1 MSTISPL
8 SRIRASAPYLALQG
22 RQESATQPVA
32 ATPSAVVNLSAGGL
46 AAAAEAAR
54 KPVSTAMRY
63 KDLGAELLATFKAGA
78 IEPVEESAIPDDV
91 DNRFTLS
98 VTTAG
103 GRKVDLVLA
112 NLGDEMFVGVDA
124 DPELDEG
131 EREALAGLAKG
142 FQEAIDGM
150 ALNPPRIRLGELA
163 RFNHPLLQS
172 IDLRAQVTLPGE
184 PPEQQS
190 LDLHLDANRRT
201 LAIDGPR
208 GVISLG
214 IDTARLELLGTRQQ
228 QARAIDTYL
237 KGFDQAV
244 RRGHGNPE
252 LAAMFK
258 DAFADLS
265 RTSSRDAPET
275 GMLAGERKP
284 LSKVD
289 RAVLTGLADFEASVT
304 ETPRQDNPARRD
316 EVTGFRYEVS
326 QATRMEEKDAR
337 RSLAQ
342 VQKSQL
348 KAQFHEA
355 LNKGDTLAFDF
366 RSETQNYRYHEIEDS
381 ASSTVALDYKDGRLT
396 GARLEQSVSQSERVR
411 KYVLGRLMSDE
422 TKPDQYVLVRDL
434 MDALAPYQPGQ
445 AGSADAGDAE
455 SREARYQGSLDAL
468 NDELVLLGSRLELA
482 DRDTRL

>member
-1 MSTISPL
+1 
-8 SRIRASAPYLALQG
+8 
-22 RQESATQPVA
+22 
-32 ATPSAVVNLSAGGL
+32 
-46 AAAAEAAR
+46 
-54 KPVSTAMRY
+54 MRY
-63 KDLGAELLATFKAGA
+63 KDLGAELLAAFRSG
-78 IEPVEESAIPDDV
+78 PVKPAADTAIPEDV
-91 DNRFTLS
+91 DNRFALS
-98 VTTAG
+98 VMTAS

-112 NLGDEMFVGVDA
+112 NLGDEMFVRVDA
-124 DPELDEG
+124 DPELGED

-150 ALNPPRIRLGELA
+150 ALDPPRIRLGELA
-163 RFNHPLLQS
+163 RLNPLLQS
-172 IDLRAQVTLPGE
+172 IELRADVTLPGE
-184 PPEQQS
+184 PPQQQS
-190 LDLHLDANRRT
+190 LDLHLDADRRT

-208 GVISLG
+208 GAISLG

-237 KGFDQAV
+237 KGFDGAV

-258 DAFADLS
+258 DAFSDLS

-284 LSKVD
+284 LSRVD

-316 EVTGFRYEVS
+316 EVTGFRYDVS
-326 QATRMEEKDAR
+326 QATRTEEKDAR

-396 GARLEQSVSQSERVR
+396 GVRLEQSLSQSERVR

-422 TKPDQYVLVRDL
+422 TKP
-434 MDALAPYQPGQ
+434 
-445 AGSADAGDAE
+445 E
-455 SREARYQGSLDAL
+455 
-468 NDELVLLGSRLELA
+468 
-482 DRDTRL
+482 